1 MTASTIAFYYVK
13 PRPGSMAGSM
23 QPESPPEII
32 WGQGTPAAIAP
43 FTTVNKGSIF
53 MQTNGTDDE
62 SSCWI
67 KVDEGEDADD
77 WVQMLTSGGNVFA
90 PALESGDSVSSISI
104 ASTPTGSGATWYSP
118 LFVQANIGNVA
129 TGYTCAAEFEMNASN
144 TNSAQWYVLS
154 LNANGTDTSR
164 HNRSSYIALWDYGT
178 TAKRLNSLFN
188 FASLGTIPATAST
201 TALISKLGAGKET
214 TCDAAVRFVVDN
226 TPYWFLCSTTA
237 PA

>member
-1 MTASTIAFYYVK
+1 MTTSTVAFYLH
-13 PRPGSMAGSM
+13 RPANDPGGMA
-23 QPESPPEII
+23 PEYLPGLI
-32 WGQGTPAAIAP
+32 WGQGTPGAIEP
-43 FTTVNKGSIF
+43 FTTINKGSIY
-53 MQTNGTDDE
+53 MQVNGTDDE
-62 SSCWI
+62 SHCWM
-67 KVDEGEDADD
+67 KVDEGGDAAD
-77 WVQMLTSGGNVFA
+77 WVQLLSSGGNVFA
-90 PALESGDSVSSISI
+90 PALTTSDSVSSISI
-104 ASTPTGSGATWYSP
+104 SSTPTGSGATWYSP

-164 HNRSSYIALWDYGT
+164 HNRTSYIALWDYGT

-188 FASLGTIPATAST
+188 FCSLGTIPATAST